1 MRILFAGS
9 PAVAV
14 PCLEAAARGAELA
27 GVLANPDSSRGRSGK
42 RERTAVAAAAERIS
56 EERVRGGLS
65 PVPVLKPEKLDGA
78 AREAVSALKPD
89 LLVSFAYGRMF
100 GPKFLA
106 LFPLGGINIH
116 PSLLPKYRG
125 PSPIPQAILNRDAE
139 TGVTIQRLAAE
150 MDSGDILAQEA
161 FPLDG
166 RETSES
172 LGAAAAEK
180 AAALLPSVLEGL
192 AGGALHGRPQNH
204 GEASYCSLIS
214 REDGVIDWNAG
225 AAEIDARI
233 RAFTPWPLCRTRF
246 GGHELYIREAR
257 PLENRPDG
265 IPRAEPGTVLGIDKG
280 AGILVQTGDGVLAA
294 RVLQLEARKALD
306 WRAFLNGVRNFT
318 GSRLG

>member
-9 PAVAV
+9 PAIAV
-14 PCLEAAARGAELA
+14 PSLEAAARGGELA
-27 GVLANPDSSRGRSGK
+27 GLLTNPDSPRGRNGR
-42 RERTAVAAAAERIS
+42 REATAAAAAAERIS
-56 EERVRGGLS
+56 GERVRSGLS
-65 PVPVLKPEKLDGA
+65 PIPVLKPEKLDGE
-78 AREAVSALKPD
+78 AREAVLALKPD

-100 GPKFLA
+100 GPKFLS

-125 PSPIPQAILNRDAE
+125 ASPIPQAILERDTE
-139 TGVTIQRLAAE
+139 TGITIQRLAAE

-166 RETSES
+166 RETAES
-172 LGAAAAEK
+172 LGEAAAEK

-192 AGGALHGRPQNH
+192 AGGVLRGRPQNH

-214 REDGVIDWNAG
+214 REDGIIDWNAG

-233 RAFTPWPLCRTRF
+233 RAFTPWPLCRTKFR
-246 GGHELYIREAR
+246 GQELYIREAR
-257 PLENRPDG
+257 PLEKRPEG